1 MLTIERLLAPCR
13 EVAGLLIKESGVR
26 RDAEVRRLLQLSDL
40 DINCSEL
47 VGKGVRVAQDVL

>member
-1 MLTIERLLAPCR
+1 LPTIERLLAPCR
-13 EVAGLLIKESGVR
+13 EVTGLLIEESGVR

-47 VGKGVRVAQDVL
+47 VGKGVRVTQDVL